1 MTIQEYN
8 DIYKNSITKSMQI
21 ESSGGVTITNT
32 NICSEQISLEE
43 ALCSEENLI
52 IGSCESA
59 CFKIRIADMNHNFE
73 GETLTVY
80 QMIMVDAGGD
90 LLLESGDSDYILLE
104 NGNRISLEMVGVP
117 VPYGKFKVLS
127 DKPTNDRRWRDLT
140 CYDAMYDILNA
151 DVAEWYNSLTFPMTI
166 KNFRYRFF
174 NYLGITQDTVTLV
187 NDNFETQGGFSVSG
201 SLSGK
206 DVITSI
212 CELNGVFGHISRDG
226 LFEYIS
232 LPSADTI
239 ALDWYID
246 GTGAYEDYLVQK
258 ITGIVARSSEDDVGT
273 TVGTDTNLY
282 VVEGNPLIYGSEGTA
297 SLTTALTNLL
307 NNVKDIN
314 YRPFNVDTYGNPML
328 PLGTNLTITTR
339 NQTINSFLM
348 TRVLSG
354 IQSLKD
360 SISAKGEKYRPT
372 EVNSLRSETKRTK
385 GIIHELI
392 NDVDELRST
401 ITDLDNQTSSE
412 IQQLSDEIVLK
423 VDASG
428 NIVKVALASNASEG
442 STFAVNADN
451 IRFTAG
457 SVMRF
462 DANNIV
468 INSTYFKV
476 DQYGNLESTSGKIGG
491 WYIRSGGLSNG
502 MTTATDFAN
511 TGIFLSSGGRI
522 VINDANTHTNSM
534 IDKGLY
540 AIIRN
545 DIGANAY
552 VGYISNSTGFGF
564 VDAYGNQVS
573 FRGTAL
579 NLGCVKDGTSVISN
593 VKLEMDAVHITMWG
607 GDTGYANKTISL
619 FGGFRD
625 NSWTNEKVTYVD
637 TYKGLQTCDTTK
649 TEVEYVHGVTSNIQ
663 TQLDGKQATITGG
676 ATTIVADNLT
686 ASKALVSNANG
697 KVAVS
702 NVTDTELGYLS
713 GATSNIQGQIDDVN
727 EDIDT
732 TLVEVTGNPI
742 TITDAANI
750 PCEELEVTIEPQQD
764 LHGYDY
770 PWAGG
775 TGKNKLPLTV
785 DGIKNANSGATWNG
799 NTAVIDGI
807 TYTILTD
814 SDGNVTGINA
824 DGTAS
829 AISYLVLCNA
839 FDSTS
844 LASCIANGLPG
855 NSGVLCRISSQ
866 NNFVSLQE
874 IYNNSTISDNG
885 NNLRFSIRIASGTQV
900 SNIKF
905 YPMIR
910 LASEPDTTFS
920 SYENICPIS
929 GLTEVKIDR
938 CGKNLIDPSKIK
950 RTTMGTDS
958 PSNAWVWWNQYI
970 RCNKDDIFFVNCNV
984 NLNQIY
990 LTRVYEYDEALN
1002 RLGIQDFNYKNP
1014 NNVKFT
1020 IQNEKTKYFLFGFYN
1035 GTTSLADYDFS
1046 GAQLEIGETSTAYEP
1061 YQGTQITIQFGQTVY
1076 GGTVNYNTGVVTV
1089 TEKNVEY
1096 DGSSDENWWISGYG
1110 VNNQYGLDVPDIKT
1124 HTASWAKLNGLIC
1137 DKWKPIT
1144 FDAGYGYTDFG
1155 ISGAGAPQIRLSIPK
1170 SIVDRDVNAFKTYLS
1185 NNPIQVVYPLATPIT
1200 IQLSPQE
1207 LELLKGDNTLT
1218 SNGASIRLVYQKDNA
1233 IGDIKKWVD
1242 ERLDYYSL
1250 EEQETN
1256 EVWIDGKRIYK
1267 KTFNLTLTE
1276 GPSTSH
1282 SFEKNVDVTDLN
1294 IDMMISID
1302 GVWRRIVSSG
1312 WNAYYQLG
1320 GNESGYGDSCGRL
1333 SSDKKT
1339 ITLLF
1344 KTEGTNSQ
1352 IFTIKYTKAS

>member
-32 NICSEQISLEE
+32 NICSEQMSLEE

-104 NGNRISLEMVGVP
+104 NGDRISLEMVGVP

-166 KNFRYRFF
+166 KNFRDRFF

-232 LPSADTI
+232 LPSADSL

-258 ITGIVARSSEDDVGT
+258 ITGIVARSSDDDVGT

-282 VVEGNPLIYGSEGTA
+282 VVEDNPLIYGSEGTA

-385 GIIHELI
+385 GIIHELV

-401 ITDLDNQTSSE
+401 IIDLDNQTSSE
-412 IQQLSDEIVLK
+412 IQQLSNEIVLK

-476 DQYGNLESTSGKIGG
+476 DQYGNLQSTSGKIGG
-491 WYIRSGGLSNG
+491 WDIRTSGLSKG
-502 MTTATDFAN
+502 MLHAGDFSN

-522 VINDANTHTNSM
+522 VINDANTHTNSR
-534 IDKGLY
+534 IDKNSY
-540 AIIRN
+540 SIIRN

-552 VGYISNSTGFGF
+552 VGYISNSVGFGF
-564 VDAYGNQVS
+564 EDAYGNQVHFS
-573 FRGTAL
+573 GTAL

-593 VKLEMDAVHITMWG
+593 VRFEADPFSIILYG
-607 GDTGYANKTISL
+607 GDTGYANKIISL
-619 FGGFRD
+619 TGGFRD

-676 ATTIVADNLT
+676 ATTIVSDNLT

-702 NVTDTELGYLS
+702 SVTATELGYLSGVTSNVQTQLDSKISSANGAISTVVNSNLTASRALVSNSSGKIAVSSVTSTELGYLSGVTSNIQTQLDSKISAANGAISTVVSSNLTASRALISNANGKIAVSSITSTKLGYLTDVTSNIQSQIDGKQASITGAATTITSSNLTTSRALISNSSGKVAVSSVTSTELGYLSGVTSNIQTQLDSKISSANGAISTVVNSNLTTSRALISNSSGKIAVSATTSTELGYLSGVTSNVQTQLNGKQSTISGGATTITSSNLTTNRALVSNSSGKVAVSTTTATELGYLS
-713 GATSNIQGQIDDVN
+713 GATSNIQTQLDSKANKAHIYGVEWDGSSTTKWIRTDDSQYFVDPQSAIN
-727 EDIDT
+727 N
-732 TLVEVTGNPI
+732 GNGFSPF
-742 TITDAANI
+742 DNI
-750 PCEELEVTIEPQQD
+750 
-764 LHGYDY
+764 Y
-770 PWAGG
+770 PWAGMVIINDATAG
-775 TGKNKLPLTV
+775 TLVSIPKFWYKWTKNGSAMKLQIADAPV
-785 DGIKNANSGATWNG
+785 DGFHVSPAHMNRGDGKGERDVVYVGRYHCASTYKSTSGVAPIRNKTRSECRTSIG
-799 NTAVIDGI
+799 NLGS
-807 TYTILTD
+807 TIWQMDYAMIWTIRML
-814 SDGNVTGINA
+814 
-824 DGTAS
+824 
-829 AISYLVLCNA
+829 YLVEY
-839 FDSTS
+839 
-844 LASCIANGLPG
+844 ANWNSQATIGYGCG
-855 NSGVLCRISSQ
+855 N
-866 NNFVSLQE
+866 
-874 IYNNSTISDNG
+874 
-885 NNLRFSIRIASGTQV
+885 
-900 SNIKF
+900 
-905 YPMIR
+905 
-910 LASEPDTTFS
+910 
-920 SYENICPIS
+920 
-929 GLTEVKIDR
+929 
-938 CGKNLIDPSKIK
+938 
-950 RTTMGTDS
+950 
-958 PSNAWVWWNQYI
+958 
-970 RCNKDDIFFVNCNV
+970 
-984 NLNQIY
+984 
-990 LTRVYEYDEALN
+990 
-1002 RLGIQDFNYKNP
+1002 
-1014 NNVKFT
+1014 
-1020 IQNEKTKYFLFGFYN
+1020 
-1035 GTTSLADYDFS
+1035 
-1046 GAQLEIGETSTAYEP
+1046 
-1061 YQGTQITIQFGQTVY
+1061 
-1076 GGTVNYNTGVVTV
+1076 
-1089 TEKNVEY
+1089 
-1096 DGSSDENWWISGYG
+1096 GSSV
-1110 VNNQYGLDVPDIKT
+1110 VNT
-1124 HTASWAKLNGLIC
+1124 
-1137 DKWKPIT
+1137 
-1144 FDAGYGYTDFG
+1144 GYTDSMVYCSGTTQASKTTYGNGTQYRHIEGLWENVFDWCDG
-1155 ISGAGAPQIRLSIPK
+1155 IYFNGTNVYGILNP
-1170 SIVDRDVNAFKTYLS
+1170 S
-1185 NNPIQVVYPLATPIT
+1185 NFSDTQNGTFLGTRPIT
-1200 IQLSPQE
+1200 DSYATAMYIPSANGFDWALYPSAGNGSANTYITDGVNFAQNGVCLAVGS
-1207 LELLKGDNTLT
+1207 LYYKALNFGLFFTGGDNTIST
-1218 SNGASIRLVYQKDNA
+1218 ANNFISSRLMV
-1233 IGDIKKWVD
+1233 
-1242 ERLDYYSL
+1242 L
-1250 EEQETN
+1250 
-1256 EVWIDGKRIYK
+1256 
-1267 KTFNLTLTE
+1267 
-1276 GPSTSH
+1276 P
-1282 SFEKNVDVTDLN
+1282 
-1294 IDMMISID
+1294 
-1302 GVWRRIVSSG
+1302 
-1312 WNAYYQLG
+1312 
-1320 GNESGYGDSCGRL
+1320 
-1333 SSDKKT
+1333 
-1339 ITLLF
+1339 
-1344 KTEGTNSQ
+1344 
-1352 IFTIKYTKAS
+1352 

>member
-32 NICSEQISLEE
+32 NICSEQMSLEE

-104 NGNRISLEMVGVP
+104 NGDRISLEMVGVP

-166 KNFRYRFF
+166 KNFRDRFF

-232 LPSADTI
+232 LPSADSL

-258 ITGIVARSSEDDVGT
+258 ITGIVARSSDDDVGT

-282 VVEGNPLIYGSEGTA
+282 VVEDNPLIYGSEGTA

-385 GIIHELI
+385 GIIHELV

-476 DQYGNLESTSGKIGG
+476 DQYGNLECTSGKIGN
-491 WYIRSGGLSNG
+491 WTIRTRGLSYG
-502 MTTATDFAN
+502 MTAQDDYAN
-511 TGIFLSSGGRI
+511 DGIFLSSSAMKVI
-522 VINDANTHTNSM
+522 VNYHNYNTHNEINRAGFFIKNHSGNTEKNIVAIGSASSGTVGDITCVTTSGNHYTNMSGIGFIADANNEISNAGFYTRNNNGNREMERYFIDSNFTEFKVVCTNGF
-534 IDKGLY
+534 KGL
-540 AIIRN
+540 ATS
-545 DIGANAY
+545 D
-552 VGYISNSTGFGF
+552 VSSTELGYLS
-564 VDAYGNQVS
+564 
-573 FRGTAL
+573 
-579 NLGCVKDGTSVISN
+579 
-593 VKLEMDAVHITMWG
+593 
-607 GDTGYANKTISL
+607 
-619 FGGFRD
+619 
-625 NSWTNEKVTYVD
+625 
-637 TYKGLQTCDTTK
+637 
-649 TEVEYVHGVTSNIQ
+649 GVTSNIQ
-663 TQLDGKQATITGG
+663 TQLNGKQATITGG
-676 ATTIVADNLT
+676 ATSIVSDNLT

-702 NVTDTELGYLS
+702 SVTATELGYLSGVTSNVQTQLDSKISSANGAISTVVNSNLTASRALVSNSSGKIAVSSVTSTELGYLSGVTSNIQTQLDSKISAANGAISTVVSSNLTASRALISNANGKIAVSSITSTKLGYLTDVTSNIQSQIDGKQASITGAATTITSSNLTTSRALISNSSGKVAVSSVTSTELGYLSGVTSNIQTQLDSKISSANGAISTVVNSNLTTSRALISNSSGKIAVSATTSTELGYLSGVTSNVQTQLNGKQSTISGGATTITSSNLTTNRALVSNSSGKVAVSTTTATELGYLS
-713 GATSNIQGQIDDVN
+713 GATSNIQTQLDSKANKAHIYGVEWDGSSTTKWIRTDDSQYFVDPQSAIN
-727 EDIDT
+727 N
-732 TLVEVTGNPI
+732 GNGFSPF
-742 TITDAANI
+742 DNI
-750 PCEELEVTIEPQQD
+750 
-764 LHGYDY
+764 Y
-770 PWAGG
+770 PWAGMVIINDATAG
-775 TGKNKLPLTV
+775 TLVSIPKFWYKWTKNGSAMKLQIADAPV
-785 DGIKNANSGATWNG
+785 DGFHVSPAHMNRGDGKGERDVVYVGRYHCASTYKSTSGVAPIRNKTRSECRTSIG
-799 NTAVIDGI
+799 NLGS
-807 TYTILTD
+807 TIWQMDYAMIWTIRML
-814 SDGNVTGINA
+814 
-824 DGTAS
+824 
-829 AISYLVLCNA
+829 YLVEY
-839 FDSTS
+839 
-844 LASCIANGLPG
+844 ANWNSQATIGYGCG
-855 NSGVLCRISSQ
+855 N
-866 NNFVSLQE
+866 
-874 IYNNSTISDNG
+874 
-885 NNLRFSIRIASGTQV
+885 
-900 SNIKF
+900 
-905 YPMIR
+905 
-910 LASEPDTTFS
+910 
-920 SYENICPIS
+920 
-929 GLTEVKIDR
+929 
-938 CGKNLIDPSKIK
+938 
-950 RTTMGTDS
+950 
-958 PSNAWVWWNQYI
+958 
-970 RCNKDDIFFVNCNV
+970 
-984 NLNQIY
+984 
-990 LTRVYEYDEALN
+990 
-1002 RLGIQDFNYKNP
+1002 
-1014 NNVKFT
+1014 
-1020 IQNEKTKYFLFGFYN
+1020 
-1035 GTTSLADYDFS
+1035 
-1046 GAQLEIGETSTAYEP
+1046 
-1061 YQGTQITIQFGQTVY
+1061 
-1076 GGTVNYNTGVVTV
+1076 
-1089 TEKNVEY
+1089 
-1096 DGSSDENWWISGYG
+1096 GSSV
-1110 VNNQYGLDVPDIKT
+1110 VNT
-1124 HTASWAKLNGLIC
+1124 
-1137 DKWKPIT
+1137 
-1144 FDAGYGYTDFG
+1144 GYTDSMVYCSGTTQASKTTYGNGTQYRHIEGLWENVFDWCDG
-1155 ISGAGAPQIRLSIPK
+1155 IYFNGTNVYGILNP
-1170 SIVDRDVNAFKTYLS
+1170 S
-1185 NNPIQVVYPLATPIT
+1185 NFSDTQNGTFLGTRPIT
-1200 IQLSPQE
+1200 DSYATAMYIPSANGFDWALYPSAGNGSANTYITDGVNFAQNGVCLAVGS
-1207 LELLKGDNTLT
+1207 LYYKALNFGLFFTGGDNTIST
-1218 SNGASIRLVYQKDNA
+1218 ANNFISSRLMV
-1233 IGDIKKWVD
+1233 
-1242 ERLDYYSL
+1242 L
-1250 EEQETN
+1250 
-1256 EVWIDGKRIYK
+1256 
-1267 KTFNLTLTE
+1267 
-1276 GPSTSH
+1276 P
-1282 SFEKNVDVTDLN
+1282 
-1294 IDMMISID
+1294 
-1302 GVWRRIVSSG
+1302 
-1312 WNAYYQLG
+1312 
-1320 GNESGYGDSCGRL
+1320 
-1333 SSDKKT
+1333 
-1339 ITLLF
+1339 
-1344 KTEGTNSQ
+1344 
-1352 IFTIKYTKAS
+1352 